1 MNTGYARRGAGGY
14 VWFATAL
21 IVLSAACAARAAA
34 PAGTATPQNAAAPE
48 STANPDAASSAAPAK
63 APRKKLSAQK
73 KPTIEELEQRIQ
85 LLERKLEAQ
94 QETSAAAL
102 RSAIAAQSAA
112 TAAQTSAAAA
122 QQANTATTQQAT
134 AAVAPATAAAPA
146 APVGAPAAPAGAPAQ
161 QHPVTEQG
169 AATATVSKPQIFA
182 GPGGFSFQSPDG
194 ANQIRFHGEFDFDGR
209 FYNDNLTPDGSR
221 STWLLRRAR
230 PIVEGTFDNIFDF
243 RFNPD
248 FAGGKTVIQDA
259 FVAARFNPLFVVTA
273 GKFKEPFGLER
284 LQYST
289 NNRFIELGLPS
300 DIVPNRDLGLQVS
313 GSYGFSTGTLL
324 YQIGWFNGVSDGVS
338 TDANATP
345 DVDNNDKKD
354 WVARLFA
361 QPFVKTDWA
370 ALRGLGAG
378 AAVSYANQVG
388 SASNTLLPT
397 YKTETQRN
405 FFTYATATNAAG
417 TATANGTTIA
427 NGERLRISPQAYY
440 YYKSFGLLS
449 EYVDE
454 SQDVSRTLGSGSAA
468 VKHRARL
475 KPDSWQLM
483 ATYLVTGDD
492 ATFGTVVPKRPF
504 AVGEPG
510 WGAVELAA
518 RISQL
523 KLDPAT
529 FTDIKGVVDSWFADP
544 STQANK
550 ATAWTVGVNWYLT
563 QNVEW
568 VLDYTV
574 TRFDGGAVDGKDRA
588 DESAFFTRFQVA
600 F

>member
-1 MNTGYARRGAGGY
+1 MSRAYARRSAGEY
-14 VWFATAL
+14 FRIAMVLT
-21 IVLSAACAARAAA
+21 VLSLGCAARAGTPEGAAA
-34 PAGTATPQNAAAPE
+34 PANAPTPEKSAA
-48 STANPDAASSAAPAK
+48 DASDTAAPAK
-63 APRKKLSAQK
+63 RPPKKLTAQK
-73 KPTIEELEQRIQ
+73 KSTIEELEQRIQ
-85 LLERKLEAQ
+85 QLEQKLEAQ
-94 QETSAAAL
+94 QQASAAAL
-102 RSAIAAQSAA
+102 QSA
-112 TAAQTSAAAA
+112 TAAQNAAAAAQKSAAAA
-122 QQANTATTQQAT
+122 QQAT
-134 AAVAPATAAAPA
+134 APA
-146 APVGAPAAPAGAPAQ
+146 AARETAPAEQ
-161 QHPVTEQG
+161 QHPVTVQG
-169 AATATVSKPQIFA
+169 AATATVSNPQIFA

-209 FYNDNLTPDGSR
+209 FFNDNLTPDGSR

-230 PIVEGTFDNIFDF
+230 PIVEGTFANIFDF

-284 LQYST
+284 LQYSP

-313 GSYGFSTGTLL
+313 GTYAYASGTLT
-324 YQIGWFNGVSDGVS
+324 YQIGYFNGVADGTS
-338 TDANATP
+338 TDANTTP

-354 WVARLFA
+354 WAARLFA

-378 AAVSYANQVG
+378 IAVSYVNQVG
-388 SASNTLLPT
+388 TASNTLLPT

-405 FFTYATATNAAG
+405 FFNFYTATNAAG
-417 TATANGTTIA
+417 AASANGTTIA
-427 NGERLRISPQAYY
+427 NGERRRISPQAYY
-440 YYKSFGLLS
+440 YYRSFGLLS
-449 EYVDE
+449 EYVSE
-454 SQDVSRTLGSGSAA
+454 SQDVSRTLGSGATA
-468 VKHRARL
+468 VTRRARL
-475 KPDSWQLM
+475 KPDSWQFM
-483 ATYLVTGDD
+483 ATYLVTGDN

-504 AVGEPG
+504 VVGQPG

-518 RISQL
+518 RISEL

-529 FTDIKGVVDSWFADP
+529 FLDTKGVVNSWFADP

-550 ATAWTVGVNWYLT
+550 AIAWTVGVNWYLT

-568 VLDYTV
+568 FLDYTK
-574 TRFDGGAVDGKDRA
+574 TRFDGGAADGKDRA
-588 DESAFFTRFQVA
+588 NESAFFTRFQVA

>member
-1 MNTGYARRGAGGY
+1 MSMACARRGAGEY
-14 VWFATAL
+14 FWFAMILT
-21 IVLSAACAARAAA
+21 VLSLGSAARAAPPEGA
-34 PAGTATPQNAAAPE
+34 ATPASAVPPEKAA
-48 STANPDAASSAAPAK
+48 TPDAASGAGAPAK
-63 APRKKLSAQK
+63 RPPKKLSAQK

-85 LLERKLEAQ
+85 LLEQKLEAQ
-94 QETSAAAL
+94 QQANAAAL
-102 RSAIAAQSAA
+102 QSATAAQSAA
-112 TAAQTSAAAA
+112 AAAQTSAAAA
-122 QQANTATTQQAT
+122 QQATA
-134 AAVAPATAAAPA
+134 PPPAAAPQ
-146 APVGAPAAPAGAPAQ
+146 VQ
-161 QHPVTEQG
+161 QPVTVQG
-169 AATATVSKPQIFA
+169 AATATVSNPQIFA

-209 FYNDNLTPDGSR
+209 FFNDNLTPDGSR

-230 PIVEGTFDNIFDF
+230 PIFEGTFANIFDF

-284 LQYST
+284 LQYSP

-313 GSYGFSTGTLL
+313 GTYAYASGTLT
-324 YQIGWFNGVSDGVS
+324 YQIGYFNGVADGTS
-338 TDANATP
+338 TDANTAP

-354 WVARLFA
+354 WAARLFA

-378 AAVSYANQVG
+378 IAVSYVKQVG
-388 SASNTLLPT
+388 TASNTLLPT

-405 FFTYATATNAAG
+405 FFNYYTATNAAG
-417 TATANGTTIA
+417 AASANGTTIA
-427 NGERLRISPQAYY
+427 NGERLRLSPQAYY
-440 YYKSFGLLS
+440 YYRSFGLLG
-449 EYVDE
+449 EYVSE
-454 SQDVSRTLGSGSAA
+454 SQDVSRTLGSGAAA
-468 VKHRARL
+468 VTRRARL

-483 ATYLVTGDD
+483 ASYLVTGDN

-504 AVGEPG
+504 AIGQPG
-510 WGAVELAA
+510 WGALELAA
-518 RISQL
+518 RISEL

-529 FTDIKGVVDSWFADP
+529 FADTQGVVNSWFADP
-544 STQANK
+544 TTQANK
-550 ATAWTVGVNWYLT
+550 AIAWTVGVNWYLT

-568 VLDYTV
+568 FLDYTK
-574 TRFDGGAVDGKDRA
+574 TRFDGGAADGKDRA
-588 DESAFFTRFQVA
+588 NEDAFFTRFQVA

>member
-1 MNTGYARRGAGGY
+1 MAYARRSAGEY
-14 VWFATAL
+14 FRFAMVLT
-21 IVLSAACAARAAA
+21 VLSLGCAARAGTPEGAATSGNA
-34 PAGTATPQNAAAPE
+34 PAPEKSAADASGT
-48 STANPDAASSAAPAK
+48 AAPAK
-63 APRKKLSAQK
+63 RPPKKLTAQK
-73 KPTIEELEQRIQ
+73 KPTMEELEQRIL
-85 LLERKLEAQ
+85 LLEQKLEAQ
-94 QETSAAAL
+94 QQASAAAL
-102 RSAIAAQSAA
+102 QSATAAQNAA
-112 TAAQTSAAAA
+112 AAAQTSAAAA
-122 QQANTATTQQAT
+122 HQ
-134 AAVAPATAAAPA
+134 AAAPA
-146 APVGAPAAPAGAPAQ
+146 AAREPAPAEQ
-161 QHPVTEQG
+161 QHPVTVQG
-169 AATATVSKPQIFA
+169 AATATVSNPQIFA

-194 ANQIRFHGEFDFDGR
+194 DNQIRFHGEFDFDGR

-230 PIVEGTFDNIFDF
+230 PIVEGTFANIFDF

-284 LQYST
+284 LQYSP

-300 DIVPNRDLGLQVS
+300 DIVPNRDLGVQVS
-313 GSYGFSTGTLL
+313 GTYAYASGTLT
-324 YQIGWFNGVSDGVS
+324 YQIGYFNGVADGTS
-338 TDANATP
+338 TDANTTP

-354 WVARLFA
+354 WAARLFA

-378 AAVSYANQVG
+378 IAATYVNQVG
-388 SASNTLLPT
+388 TASNTLLPA

-405 FFTYATATNAAG
+405 FFNYYVATNAAG
-417 TATANGTTIA
+417 AASANGTTIA

-440 YYKSFGLLS
+440 YYRSFGLLG
-449 EYVDE
+449 EYVSE
-454 SQDVSRTLGSGSAA
+454 SQDVSRTLGSGAAA
-468 VKHRARL
+468 VTRRARL

-483 ATYLVTGDD
+483 ASYLLTGDD
-492 ATFGTVVPKRPF
+492 ASFGTVVPKRPF
-504 AVGEPG
+504 AVGQPG
-510 WGAVELAA
+510 WGAFELAA
-518 RISQL
+518 RISEL
-523 KLDPAT
+523 KIDPAT
-529 FTDIKGVVDSWFADP
+529 FADTKGVVNGWFADP

-550 ATAWTVGVNWYLT
+550 AIAWTLGVNWYLT

-568 VLDYTV
+568 FLDYTK
-574 TRFDGGAVDGKDRA
+574 TRFDGGAANGKDRA

>member
-1 MNTGYARRGAGGY
+1 MSIANARRNAGGY
-14 VWFATAL
+14 FWFAAMV
-21 IVLSAACAARAAA
+21 IVLSAASAARAAA
-34 PAGTATPQNAAAPE
+34 PEGTATQSTGAPSQNAAAPQNA
-48 STANPDAASSAAPAK
+48 ANPDAASSAATPAK

-73 KPTIEELEQRIQ
+73 KPTIEELERRIQ
-85 LLERKLEAQ
+85 LLEQKLEAQ
-94 QETSAAAL
+94 QQTSAAAL
-102 RSAIAAQSAA
+102 QSATAAENAA

-122 QQANTATTQQAT
+122 QQAT
-134 AAVAPATAAAPA
+134 AAPA
-146 APVGAPAAPAGAPAQ
+146 AAAQAAKQAPEQ
-161 QHPVTEQG
+161 QPVTVQG
-169 AATATVSKPQIFA
+169 AATATVSKPQVFA

-230 PIVEGTFDNIFDF
+230 PIVEGTFANIFDF

-284 LQYST
+284 LQFT
-289 NNRFIELGLPS
+289 PNNRFLELGLPS

-313 GSYGFSTGTLL
+313 GTYAYASGTLT
-324 YQIGWFNGVSDGVS
+324 YQIGYFNGVSDGTS
-338 TDANATP
+338 TDNNATP

-361 QPFVKTDWA
+361 QPFSKTDLA

-378 AAVSYANQVG
+378 IAVSYANQVG
-388 SASNTLLPT
+388 TASNTLLPT

-405 FFTYATATNAAG
+405 FFTYYTTTNAAG
-417 TATANGTTIA
+417 TASANGTTIA

-454 SQDVSRTLGSGSAA
+454 SQDVSRKLGSGSTAIT
-468 VKHRARL
+468 HRARL

-504 AVGEPG
+504 AVGQPG

-518 RISQL
+518 RISEL
-523 KLDPAT
+523 TLDPAT
-529 FTDIKGVVDSWFADP
+529 FADTKGVVDSWFADP
-544 STQANK
+544 GTQANK
-550 ATAWTVGVNWYLT
+550 AIAWTVGVNWYLT

-568 VLDYTV
+568 FLDYTK
-574 TRFDGGAVDGKDRA
+574 TRFDGGAVDGKNRA
-588 DESAFFTRFQVA
+588 DESAFLTRFQVA

>member
-1 MNTGYARRGAGGY
+1 MSMAYARRSAGEY
-14 VWFATAL
+14 FWFAMVLT
-21 IVLSAACAARAAA
+21 VLSLGSASRAATPEGA
-34 PAGTATPQNAAAPE
+34 ATPENTATPEKAA
-48 STANPDAASSAAPAK
+48 TPDAASGTAAPAK
-63 APRKKLSAQK
+63 RPPKKLSAQK

-85 LLERKLEAQ
+85 LLEQKLEAQ
-94 QETSAAAL
+94 QQANAAAL
-102 RSAIAAQSAA
+102 QSATA
-112 TAAQTSAAAA
+112 AENAASAAQTSAAAA
-122 QQANTATTQQAT
+122 QQAT
-134 AAVAPATAAAPA
+134 AAPAARAAAPA
-146 APVGAPAAPAGAPAQ
+146 E
-161 QHPVTEQG
+161 QHPVTVQG
-169 AATATVSKPQIFA
+169 AATATVSNPQIFA

-230 PIVEGTFDNIFDF
+230 PILEGTFANIFDF

-284 LQYST
+284 LQFT
-289 NNRFIELGLPS
+289 PNNRFIELGLPS
-300 DIVPNRDLGLQVS
+300 DLVPNRDLGLQVS
-313 GSYGFSTGTLL
+313 GSYAFSTGTLL
-324 YQIGWFNGVSDGVS
+324 YQVGWFNGVSDGVS

-354 WVARLFA
+354 LVARLFA

-378 AAVSYANQVG
+378 IAVSYVNQVG
-388 SASNTLLPT
+388 TASNTLLPT

-405 FFTYATATNAAG
+405 FFNYFTATNASG
-417 TATANGTTIA
+417 TASANGTTIA

-440 YYKSFGLLS
+440 YYKSFGLLG
-449 EYVDE
+449 EYVGE
-454 SQDVSRTLGSGSAA
+454 SQDVSRTLGTGATA
-468 VKHRARL
+468 VTRRARL
-475 KPDSWQLM
+475 KPDSSQLM

-504 AVGEPG
+504 AVGQPG
-510 WGAVELAA
+510 WGALELAA
-518 RISQL
+518 RISEL

-529 FTDIKGVVDSWFADP
+529 FADSKGVADSWFADP
-544 STQANK
+544 STQADK
-550 ATAWTVGVNWYLT
+550 AIAWTLGVNWYLT

-568 VLDYTV
+568 FLDYTK
-574 TRFDGGAVDGKDRA
+574 TRFDGGAASGRDRA